1 MIEFNQIIFG
11 LSAGEDEASRYPE
24 LIRDG
29 FFDKD
34 NVINELVNGHKHLVL
49 GYKGSGKSLIGE
61 KLLALAKDSHDIF
74 CIKYFLADFP
84 FKQFSKIIPGVSDL
98 NSNYPL
104 SWSWLLLLLLLN
116 QALNDQKA
124 ISKLESSEIEFIDQL
139 KTIGLLPAKD
149 LRSLVTKSSKTS
161 FKAGC
166 QFLGFEHE
174 NSADFTNHFSY
185 LVDLLKGILCNLS
198 PVSKHLLILDGLDDI
213 LLMRDIQYQSIA
225 ALIFEVNRLNQFFQ
239 RGNYRYKIVILC
251 RTDLFERLPAPNKN
265 KQRRDSAIDIDW
277 YHDTRDPR
285 NSKLVEL
292 ANMRASLSDSKCTD
306 IFEQYMP
313 KLNEHGKEII
323 PFLLD
328 HTRHTP
334 RDFIELLNSIKK
346 FATSGKLSR
355 NAILSGLTDY
365 SKNYF
370 LPEIKDEMVGY
381 VHTELFETFMQI
393 LGSFR
398 DREISITTLFEK
410 CSDKIET
417 KEVERILYALFEC
430 SAIGNKFHGVNG
442 GENRYFFRFR
452 NRNYTY
458 SLGDTV
464 VIHHGLWKAIGII

>member
-11 LSAGEDEASRYPE
+11 LSAGEAEASRYPQ

-34 NVINELVNGHKHLVL
+34 NMINELVNGHKHLVL

-61 KLLALAKDSHDIF
+61 KLLALANDNHDIF
-74 CIKYFLADFP
+74 CARYFLADFP

-116 QALNDQKA
+116 QTQNDQEA
-124 ISKLESSEIEFIDQL
+124 INKLESSGKEFIDRL

-161 FKAGC
+161 FKVGC
-166 QFLGFEHE
+166 QALGLERE
-174 NSADFTNHFSY
+174 NSADFANHFAY
-185 LVDLLKGILCNLS
+185 LVDLLKGILCDLS
-198 PVSKHLLILDGLDDI
+198 PASKHLLILDGLDDI
-213 LLMRDIQYQSIA
+213 LLGREIQYQSIA
-225 ALIFEVNRLNQFFQ
+225 ALIFEANRLNQFFQ
-239 RGNYRYKIVILC
+239 KENCQYKIVILC
-251 RTDLFERLPAPNKN
+251 RTDLFEKLPAPNKN

-292 ANMRASLSDSKCTD
+292 ANMRAGLSDPQCTD

-355 NAILSGLTDY
+355 NDILNGLTDY

-370 LPEIKDEMVGY
+370 LPEIRDEMVGY
-381 VHTELFETFMQI
+381 VHTELFETFIQV

-398 DREISITTLFEK
+398 DREISIVTLFEK
-410 CSDKIET
+410 CSNKIDT
-417 KEVERILYALFEC
+417 QEVEKILHALFEC